1 MPNKVKPTPKQKAT
15 IEILKENPNMEKG
28 PAMIKG
34 GYSPKT
40 STHPKQNFVDL
51 KGTAIVIEQW
61 RKELRGSGLGEQKIK
76 EKLQE
81 WIDAQKIKTSLTEPD
96 EIVPD
101 YKTQI
106 EAGKMVRKD
115 LGMETETPNVLQQF
129 NIGGEMS
136 LKFTEDDK

>member
-1 MPNKVKPTPKQKAT
+1 MNKVKPTILQKRT
-15 IEILKENPNMEKG
+15 LEIKRDNPDMPLGE
-28 PAMIKG
+28 AMREG

-40 STHPKQNFVDL
+40 SSHPKQNFIGL
-51 KGTAIVIEQW
+51 RGTATAIEKW
-61 RKELRGSGLGEQKIK
+61 REELRGSGLGEQKIK

-115 LGMETETPNVLQQF
+115 LGIETDTPKFMVQQNFTKVL
-129 NIGGEMS
+129 
-136 LKFTEDDK
+136 EDVRKKYPL